1 MNVRMLSAATA
12 FAVAAVIGGCGCSTE
27 DKKPVIHAHRGGAA
41 LFPENTIVAMLGAVE
56 MCVPVLELDLH
67 MTRDSVVVVSHD
79 AVLPALRTL
88 TEDGD
93 ALAEGDS
100 LSYSIYS
107 MDYDSL
113 SRFDVGSLADPRW
126 PRREN
131 IRCCVPRLSDLVD
144 TVEQMTATLG
154 LHPVGYNV
162 EIKSDPSKDHIY
174 TPDYRT
180 FADECMRVLLSKDL
194 GYRLI
199 IQCFDVRTLNY
210 LRGKYPTL
218 CLSYLVEDTGL
229 SFDEQLALLDF
240 VPQYY
245 SPESGMLT
253 REVVDRAHEMGMKVL
268 PWTVDTEQEAL
279 RLRELGVD
287 AIITDCPDSMA
298 VWLDRCD

>member
-56 MCVPVLELDLH
+56 MGVPVLELDLH

-100 LSYSIYS
+100 LSY
-107 MDYDSL
+107 
-113 SRFDVGSLADPRW
+113 
-126 PRREN
+126 
-131 IRCCVPRLSDLVD
+131 RLSDLVD